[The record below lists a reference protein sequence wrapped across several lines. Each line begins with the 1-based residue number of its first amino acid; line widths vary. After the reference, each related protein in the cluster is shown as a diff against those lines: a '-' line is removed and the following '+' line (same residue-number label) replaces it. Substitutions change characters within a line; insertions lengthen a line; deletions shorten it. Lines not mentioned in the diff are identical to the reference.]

1 MRRRARSGIVLALR
15 MRPQRRLSDQA
26 LQAIDRR
33 AREDSAPRL
42 LDEIPKLVSLRLE
55 LSQGRTE
62 SGTAKHART
71 IVVERAPALFEI
83 ACIERTCRN
92 GGHDLTYSVMGGLRQ
107 GLTSFEGTDVC
118 NGSVGTAECGSRLHF
133 QAIAVYRE
141 G

>member
-1 MRRRARSGIVLALR
+1 M
-15 MRPQRRLSDQA
+15 SDQA

-33 AREDSAPRL
+33 SREDSAPRL
-42 LDEIPKLVSLRLE
+42 LDEIPSLVSLRLE
-55 LSQGRTE
+55 ITQGRTE
-62 SGTAKHART
+62 SGSAKHART

-92 GGHDLTYSVMGGLRQ
+92 GGHDLTYSIMAGLRQ
-107 GLTSFEGTDVC
+107 KLTSFEGADVC
-118 NGSVGTAECGSRLHF
+118 GGSVGTAECGSRLQF